1 MEGQE
6 ATPSSVADSLRRG
19 REEKGLSL
27 EEVRATLGIPAH
39 YLEAMEGR
47 TSALIADELYL
58 VPFLRRYAEFLDLD
72 APMVV
77 SRFLVEAGRGEPAKA
92 KARRASPDRSPVWIA
107 VAVLALLVI
116 VAIVW
121 VLLSGRHADAE
132 QGGAPAAVGSA
143 ASHVGA
149 TVDA

>member
-6 ATPSSVADSLRRG
+6 ATPSNVADSLRRG

-47 TSALIADELYL
+47 ASALIADELYL

-77 SRFLVEAGRGEPAKA
+77 SRFLVEAGRSEPAKA
-92 KARRASPDRSPVWIA
+92 KARRATPDRSPVWIA

-121 VLLSGRHADAE
+121 VLLSGRHADAGD
-132 QGGAPAAVGSA
+132 GGAPAGIGSTS
-143 ASHVGA
+143 SHVGA
-149 TVDA
+149 AVDA